1 MNYKVIMAKTCY
13 GHTEMMMTRTEKASI
28 GTLNIGE
35 NFVNDKSIM
44 TNKWGKSC
52 SIMTLRTLI
61 I

>member
-1 MNYKVIMAKTCY
+1 
-13 GHTEMMMTRTEKASI
+13 MMMTRTEMASI
-28 GTLNIGE
+28 GTLSIGE

-52 SIMTLRTLI
+52 SIMTLRKLI